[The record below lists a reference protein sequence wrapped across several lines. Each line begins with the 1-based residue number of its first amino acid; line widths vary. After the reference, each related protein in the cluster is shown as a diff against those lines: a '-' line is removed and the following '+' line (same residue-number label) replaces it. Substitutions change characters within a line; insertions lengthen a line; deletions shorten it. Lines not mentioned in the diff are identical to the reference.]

1 MSSKSGSKAHPSTQ
15 LRLLMRPINTVKINT
30 AIAASFLIMINCYA
44 FANLTPLQQQAK
56 SLGLERYNQYK
67 VATPALSIAAEAGDR
82 EAQFYLAEE
91 LRQQKNTSPQMHKNG
106 MRQRRRKVITTQ
118 YFNLQHQKTIIAVQ
132 YTIAQK
138 VQRNQANG

>member
-1 MSSKSGSKAHPSTQ
+1 MESNTPCTFLLSRKTRPITLSSKSGSKAHPSTQ
-15 LRLLMRPINTVKINT
+15 LRLLMRPINTVNINT

-91 LRQQKNTSPQMHKNG
+91 LRQQKKH
-106 MRQRRRKVITTQ
+106 IT
-118 YFNLQHQKTIIAVQ
+118 AV
-132 YTIAQK
+132 AQK
-138 VQRNQANG
+138 WYEAAAAQGDYYAI